1 MNDLGDTNCYVVIVA
16 KEDQMCVLFGMPDA
30 FLFQKLWV
38 SSNVTWVRV
47 SMEREAKQITYLF
60 LRSVGDVLY
69 VCAAVVVLVWQ
80 VKV

>member
-30 FLFQKLWV
+30 FLF
-38 SSNVTWVRV
+38 
-47 SMEREAKQITYLF
+47 

-69 VCAAVVVLVWQ
+69 VCAAVVVLVW
-80 VKV
+80 